1 MQRVFRCNGF
11 GKDIYRCCRFVVV
24 LCGCFCLF
32 DFVVV
37 VVVVVFVVVVVVVVV
52 VCYCFCFCCLFTCCS
67 CFLFLFISILA
78 NLEVNGKAATRKE
91 DKSINGITISGKLF
105 CR

>member
-1 MQRVFRCNGF
+1 MFLDVMGLER
-11 GKDIYRCCRFVVV
+11 IYTDVVD
-24 LCGCFCLF
+24 LLLFCV
-32 DFVVV
+32 DVS
-37 VVVVVFVVVVVVVVV
+37 VFVCLIDFLLLLLLLF